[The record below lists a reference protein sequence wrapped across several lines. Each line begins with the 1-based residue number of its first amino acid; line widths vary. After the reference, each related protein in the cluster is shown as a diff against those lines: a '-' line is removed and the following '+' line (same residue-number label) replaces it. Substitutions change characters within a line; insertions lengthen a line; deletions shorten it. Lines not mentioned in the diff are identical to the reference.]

1 MNRAASLFVEVA
13 MTKLHI
19 ALNDGFAGD
28 AVAISLDGREVY
40 NKAGVQTDLR
50 ISHADAV
57 DADAP
62 ETGATVEVRARGRS
76 ATAQVDPGETPYL
89 AVNIEPD
96 GQLEIRRSAEPFP
109 ML

>member
-1 MNRAASLFVEVA
+1 MNRAASLFVETA
-13 MTKLHI
+13 MANLHI

-40 NKAGVQTDLR
+40 NKAGVRTDLR
-50 ISHADAV
+50 ISHADAIE
-57 DADAP
+57 AEAP

-76 ATAQVDPGETPYL
+76 ATAQVDPGETPYV
-89 AVNIEPD
+89 AVNIAPD
-96 GQLEIRRSAEPFP
+96 GRLEIRRSAEPFP